1 MKGVGSIYLGIHSF
15 FLWGDFSMIERSL
28 LFNGFVMFISPPF
41 LYFFAFWSDRSS
53 EILIT
58 IKFTSHKKEEWA
70 ETAKGIDNEMNS
82 EKNKE
87 NVRALLSLII
97 DYKY

>member
-1 MKGVGSIYLGIHSF
+1 MPKSTAFEGGEMWLKHSEKTL
-15 FLWGDFSMIERSL
+15 FLFCSCH
-28 LFNGFVMFISPPF
+28 F
-41 LYFFAFWSDRSS
+41 LQ
-53 EILIT
+53 
-58 IKFTSHKKEEWA
+58 KEEWA
-70 ETAKGIDNEMNS
+70 EMAKSIDNEMNS

>member
-1 MKGVGSIYLGIHSF
+1 MTPKSTAFERAEMWLKHSENTL
-15 FLWGDFSMIERSL
+15 FLFC
-28 LFNGFVMFISPPF
+28 PYHF
-41 LYFFAFWSDRSS
+41 LQ
-53 EILIT
+53 
-58 IKFTSHKKEEWA
+58 KEEWE
-70 ETAKGIDNEMNS
+70 ETAKDIDNEMNS

>member
-1 MKGVGSIYLGIHSF
+1 MPKSTAFERAEMWLKHSEKTL
-15 FLWGDFSMIERSL
+15 FLFC
-28 LFNGFVMFISPPF
+28 PYHF
-41 LYFFAFWSDRSS
+41 LQ
-53 EILIT
+53 
-58 IKFTSHKKEEWA
+58 KEKWA

-87 NVRALLSLII
+87 NVHAPLRLII

>member
-1 MKGVGSIYLGIHSF
+1 
-15 FLWGDFSMIERSL
+15 
-28 LFNGFVMFISPPF
+28 MFISPSF
-41 LYFFAFWSDRSS
+41 YIFFAFWSDHSS

-58 IKFTSHKKEEWA
+58 IKFTFHKQEEWA
-70 ETAKGIDNEMNS
+70 ETAKSIDNEMNS

>member
-1 MKGVGSIYLGIHSF
+1 MWLKHSENAL
-15 FLWGDFSMIERSL
+15 FLFCSCH
-28 LFNGFVMFISPPF
+28 FP
-41 LYFFAFWSDRSS
+41 
-53 EILIT
+53 
-58 IKFTSHKKEEWA
+58 HKKKWA

-87 NVRALLSLII
+87 NVHAPLSLII

>member
-1 MKGVGSIYLGIHSF
+1 MTPKSTAFERAEMWLKHSEKT
-15 FLWGDFSMIERSL
+15 LL
-28 LFNGFVMFISPPF
+28 LFCSCRF
-41 LYFFAFWSDRSS
+41 LQ
-53 EILIT
+53 
-58 IKFTSHKKEEWA
+58 KEEWA

-87 NVRALLSLII
+87 NVHAPLRLII

>member
-1 MKGVGSIYLGIHSF
+1 MWLKHSENAL
-15 FLWGDFSMIERSL
+15 FLFC
-28 LFNGFVMFISPPF
+28 FCHFPQ
-41 LYFFAFWSDRSS
+41 
-53 EILIT
+53 
-58 IKFTSHKKEEWA
+58 KEEWA

>member
-1 MKGVGSIYLGIHSF
+1 M
-15 FLWGDFSMIERSL
+15 
-28 LFNGFVMFISPPF
+28 
-41 LYFFAFWSDRSS
+41 
-53 EILIT
+53 
-58 IKFTSHKKEEWA
+58 
-70 ETAKGIDNEMNS
+70 AKGIGNEMNS

>member
-1 MKGVGSIYLGIHSF
+1 MPKSTVFERTEMWLKHSENAL
-15 FLWGDFSMIERSL
+15 FLFC
-28 LFNGFVMFISPPF
+28 PCHF
-41 LYFFAFWSDRSS
+41 LQ
-53 EILIT
+53 
-58 IKFTSHKKEEWA
+58 KEEWA

-87 NVRALLSLII
+87 NVPALLSLII

>member
-1 MKGVGSIYLGIHSF
+1 
-15 FLWGDFSMIERSL
+15 
-28 LFNGFVMFISPPF
+28 MFISPSF
-41 LYFFAFWSDRSS
+41 YIFFAFWSDRSS

-58 IKFTSHKKEEWA
+58 IKFTFHKKKNGT
-70 ETAKGIDNEMNS
+70 ETAKSIDNEMDS

-87 NVRALLSLII
+87 NVRALLSLIV